1 MSLIVGWGGAPH
13 DPAWA
18 VLRDGR
24 LVAAVEEKKVGARG
38 ALTTCLALAK
48 AAPEEVATIAIARP
62 IAAERIAAL
71 RAELPNARVRLFSH
85 HAAHAASAFFAA
97 GFSEATVLVM
107 DSGGDL
113 TTATRWTAAGSSLT
127 LDKEQQAPD
136 SAAELYSR
144 VARFLGFEAR
154 EDEHKVQWMSAAG
167 QPKLAP
173 LFREILGEP
182 WGTVDRGYDSDDRQ
196 SPGRFGERFA
206 QAVAGNGPADVAASL
221 QQAVAELAMA
231 MAGDGDHLCL
241 AGGLFFN
248 ALLVRAFETSG
259 RWKNVFV
266 QPASGNAGTAIGA
279 AYLAHAASGGACDP
293 LSTLALGPSYTAE
306 DIKRVIEN
314 CKLRFRYLLTTDEL
328 LAAALRLLADNKI
341 VAWMQGP
348 MEFGPRA
355 LGHRS
360 ILASPLNPY
369 SSENLNVYIKRR
381 ENFRK
386 FAAAV
391 PAERAA
397 EFFEVGPNAR
407 FLSTVGTVRAEHRR
421 TFETALLGSG
431 LIRVHA
437 VEREANPLFHRLLVE
452 FGRET
457 GLPVLYNTSFN
468 LFGDPL
474 VCTPRDAVR
483 SFYSSGIDS
492 LVLGSFI
499 LEK

>member
-1 MSLIVGWGGAPH
+1 MSLIAGFGGAPH
-13 DPAWA
+13 DTAWA

-24 LVAAVEEKKVGARG
+24 LAAAVEEKKVGARG
-38 ALTTCLALAK
+38 ALSHCLSLAK
-48 AAPEEVATIAIARP
+48 ASPEDVAIIAVARP
-62 IAAERIAAL
+62 VAPERIAAL

-85 HAAHAASAFFAA
+85 HAAHAASAYFAS
-97 GFSEATVLVM
+97 GFSEATALVM

-127 LDKEQQAPD
+127 LDKEQQSPD
-136 SAAELYSR
+136 SVAELYSR
-144 VARFLGFEAR
+144 VAQFLGFQAR

-167 QPKLAP
+167 QPKLAA
-173 LFREILGEP
+173 LFRAILGEP
-182 WGTVDRGYDSDDRQ
+182 WGTVDRGYYSDDRQ
-196 SPGRFGERFA
+196 SPGRFGEKFA
-206 QAVAGNGPADVAASL
+206 QALAGASPPDVAASL
-221 QQAVAELAMA
+221 QAAVAGLAME
-231 MAGDGDHLCL
+231 MAGEGENLCL

-248 ALLVRAFETSG
+248 ALLVRAFETNG
-259 RWKNVFV
+259 RWRNVFV
-266 QPASGNAGTAIGA
+266 QPAAGNAGTAIGA
-279 AYLAHAASGGACDP
+279 AYLAQAAAGGPCEP
-293 LSTLALGPSYTAE
+293 LSTLALGPSYAAE
-306 DIKRVIEN
+306 EVKRVIEN
-314 CKLRFRYLLTTDEL
+314 CKLRFRYLLTTEEL
-328 LAAALRLLADNKI
+328 LAAALKLLAENKI

-360 ILASPLNPY
+360 ILASPLDPY

-381 ENFRK
+381 ESFRK

-391 PAERAA
+391 PAERAG
-397 EFFEVGPNAR
+397 EFFDVGPNAR
-407 FLSTVGTVRAEHRR
+407 FLSTVGEVRAEYRK
-421 TFETALLGSG
+421 TFEAALLGG
-431 LIRVHA
+431 GMIRVHA